1 MLPSILAAEIQ
12 ASTRHFLVSAYEA
25 SDPFFHGLMRR
36 FVEQPESLDK
46 GPWLQLG
53 LPFRPGTEGHLFFG
67 DFALPHAGYAHQEAA
82 WRRLASNRDGA
93 NTLVATGTGSGK
105 TECFLYPVL
114 DHCRRAHAEGKGA
127 GIKAL
132 VIYPMN
138 ALATDQ
144 ARRFAE
150 VVASTPAFEGVRV
163 GLYVGGGGK
172 AGGEKTMSATSVIT
186 DRDTLRKS
194 PPDVLLTNYK
204 MLDYLLIR
212 PRDRPL
218 WAGNGPETLRY
229 VVVDELH
236 TFDGAQG
243 TDLALLLRRLRA
255 RLRTPEGGLI
265 CAGTSATL
273 GDGDTQPLRD
283 YATQI
288 FGSAFPEASV
298 ITEHRDSAAEFLGDQ
313 PIVHFLSAGDDL
325 EEQLNPAT
333 HANPEAAIAAW
344 FRLFFPGEPEPADAT
359 DPAWRRGLG
368 QALKQHLLLH
378 NLLRLLKGGLA
389 HVPTLQER
397 LAASLPQATRPQ
409 AGQVLNAFVALV
421 AWARDPDG
429 RPLVTV
435 RVQSWLREL
444 RRLVADVGP
453 TPEAVQLRAASDLKA
468 QKDRLYLPLVQCAEC
483 RTTGWLSAR
492 QSTSQRV
499 MDDLDLLYGA
509 WFRAAPDVIRL
520 YPVASF
526 NKGPERLRK
535 VCLCGRCGNQQDA
548 GGACTTCGHPET
560 VEVWEC
566 KDIVQSEHEGVA
578 YSWHDK
584 RCPACGSKDRLL
596 LLGARS
602 ATLGAQIIEQA
613 WASPY
618 NDDKKLIAFS
628 DSVQDAAHRAGFFGG
643 RTYRNNVRM
652 AMARVLGHLE
662 GPAIPWTDFLRRLP
676 HYWRHEA
683 GLSPEA
689 FATEFIGPNMQW
701 QYDWVHMLE
710 SGRLEPD
717 NPLLERVAKRL
728 SWQAVE
734 EFTYLSTRGRTLERV
749 GLATLAPDPEVIE
762 PLLEPLRTTL
772 AEQFGLRDV
781 PIEHIR
787 QWIWGFLLHLKRR
800 GAVTHPEMA
809 SYFQEGGLFLFSGRG
824 GRELWLPGMTQWG
837 PHPVFLTLGKHRD
850 ADRLTH
856 QVGQSWYQR
865 WLAAAL
871 GQQAF
876 LRQTGADEDVYR
888 MAIQRLAEAGIL
900 SLTEGA
906 PDTAVGLNAEALKL
920 HLAPTMLRSGKGR
933 RRLAV
938 PVALAGRLNGM
949 PCLDAMQETYE
960 FQEAPGQDEDWMRR
974 RFNEGDLRRVLPAEH
989 TGLLERDER
998 EALERRFKSSQN
1010 EARPWYEN
1018 LLSAT
1023 PTLEMGVDI
1032 GSLSSVM
1039 LCSVPPSQA
1048 SFLQRIGRAG
1058 RRDGNAFVVTLA
1070 DGASP
1075 HDLYFY
1081 EQPMEMM
1088 AGQVTPPGVFLEAA
1102 EVLRRQLMA
1111 FCIDAWVATG
1121 IPDTAFPDK
1130 TGPALD
1136 AIDRKDQQRFP
1147 YTLLA
1152 FIQKDDLGLLDRFFA
1167 LMDEALTPRVQ
1178 ARLRDYMLGSAE
1190 VDSLRMALL
1199 KALEELAIERGV
1211 HRKRAEA
1218 IKTRVNQ
1225 LKARTHDEA
1234 TQAEIEALSRE
1245 RDKALELSR
1254 EIASRDLLGTLTDA
1268 GLIPNYAFP
1277 EAGVE
1282 LKSVIWRKRA
1292 ENEAG
1297 QKGYVTLP
1305 TERYERPAASA
1316 LSELAPENR
1325 FYANR
1330 RHVEIDQVNMQL
1342 ARVEP
1347 WRLCPSCHHAEALEA
1362 EGDNHPACPRCGDPM
1377 WVNVSQKRMLLR
1389 FRQAMASSDDRKS
1402 RIDDTTDDREP
1413 KFFARQLLVDID
1425 PKDVTIAWKLASESV
1440 AFGFEFIRKANFR
1453 DINFGEAGRPG
1464 DTFRVADR
1472 ELARPGFKLCRHCG
1486 MVQKPPRA
1494 RRGDDDASGQSHARD
1509 CQAYGS
1515 AAPENIVDC
1524 LYLYREFSSE
1534 ALRILVPYTTSGMDD
1549 TILQSFMA
1557 SLQLG
1562 LKQRF
1567 GGKVDHLR
1575 ITTQEEPNP
1584 NGGTKRQYVLL
1595 YDSVPGGTGY
1605 LHQLLSEDA
1614 ESLGDVLRA
1623 AHAAIRDC
1631 TCREN
1636 ADRDG
1641 CYRCLYQYRQGRA
1654 MALVSRRVAEQV
1666 LSDLVQHLGSLTRVT
1681 SLSQILI
1688 NPNFDSVLEARF
1700 IEALQQRNVA
1710 PLQSPGG
1717 APMPVRLIPEIVGG
1731 ASGYLLE
1738 VGAQRWWVRPQMD
1751 LGPSE
1756 GVQAASRPDFVLIPV
1771 RQAKQRRSIAV
1782 FADGWA
1788 FHKHCLREDAR
1799 KRSAL
1804 VASGR
1809 YWVWS
1814 VTWEDVQQVFD
1825 GSLEALHVLDREARL
1840 DPGHPL
1846 STRLSSALGVPP
1858 TLSDRGAIAGLLTIL
1873 GMEGEAADRVM
1884 ARRAAM
1890 ASGRMVLP
1898 PESAELPVQAK
1909 AFNDIKHAFP
1919 DGASDGLEQ
1928 AALAASKTPDGPLRV
1943 FSHLL
1948 KAYTSNGI
1956 TDGLGTAL
1964 LAPRKAKDDA
1974 ALRAAWQDWL
1984 HAFNTLQALPNHMLM
1999 ESSGLEHGDYAGLAS
2014 SQTKSSTPDVIEV
2027 DAWAITTGSM
2037 LEELRAGATR
2047 LASKGLPPPEVVG
2060 FEEAAEDG
2068 VVEAEAE
2075 LAWIRRKLV
2084 VLAAHQSEYAP
2095 FWATR
2100 GWRVVVAID
2109 DDWSMSVAE
2118 LLESQ
2123 E

>member
-25 SDPFFHGLMRR
+25 SDPFFHGLVRR

-53 LPFRPGTEGHLFFG
+53 LPFRPGTEGTRFFG
-67 DFALPHAGYAHQEAA
+67 EFTLPHAGYAHQEAA
-82 WRRLASNRDGA
+82 WRRLASNREAA

-114 DHCRRAHAEGKGA
+114 DHCRRAHAEGNGA

-150 VVASTPAFEGVRV
+150 VVASTPAFEGLRV

-172 AGGEKTMSATSVIT
+172 ASGEKTMSATSVIT
-186 DRDTLRKS
+186 DRDSLRKS

-204 MLDYLLIR
+204 MLDYLLVR
-212 PRDRPL
+212 PKDRPL

-255 RLRTPEGGLI
+255 RLATPQGGLI

-283 YATQI
+283 YAAQI
-288 FGSAFPEASV
+288 FGAPFPEESV
-298 ITEHRDSAAEFLGDQ
+298 ITERRDSAAEFLGEQ
-313 PIVHFLSAGDDL
+313 PIVHFLSAQEDL
-325 EEQLNPAT
+325 EEQLNPAS

-344 FRLFFPGEPEPADAT
+344 FRLFFPGEPETADVA
-359 DPAWRRGLG
+359 DPAWRRTLG
-368 QALKQHLLLH
+368 GALKQHLLLH
-378 NLLRLLKGGLA
+378 NLLRLLKGGVA
-389 HVPTLQER
+389 HVPTLREQ
-397 LAASLPQATRPQ
+397 LAASLPQATRPHV
-409 AGQVLNAFVALV
+409 ARVLDAFVALV

-453 TPEAVQLRAASDLKA
+453 APEAVQLRAASDLKA
-468 QKDRLYLPLVQCAEC
+468 QKDRLYLPLVQCSDC
-483 RTTGWLSAR
+483 RSTGWLSAR
-492 QSTSQRV
+492 QSTSLRV
-499 MDDLDLLYGA
+499 MDDLDLLYSA
-509 WFRAAPDVIRL
+509 WFRSAPEISRL

-526 NKGPERLRK
+526 SKGPDRLRK
-535 VCLCGRCGNQQDA
+535 VCLCGRCGNLQDSP
-548 GGACTTCGHPET
+548 GACTSCGHPET
-560 VEVWEC
+560 VEVWEF
-566 KDIVQSEHEGVA
+566 KDIVQSEREGVT

-643 RTYRNNVRM
+643 RTYLNNVRM
-652 AMARVLGHLE
+652 AMAQVLGRLD
-662 GPAIPWTDFLRRLP
+662 GTAVPWTDFLRQLP
-676 HYWRHEA
+676 NYWRHEA
-683 GLSPEA
+683 GWNPEA

-701 QYDWVHMLE
+701 QYDWAHMLE
-710 SGRLEPD
+710 SGRLETD

-728 SWQAVE
+728 SWQAVA

-749 GLATLAPDPEVIE
+749 GLATLAPDPEAIE
-762 PLLEPLRTTL
+762 PLLEPLRATL
-772 AEQFGLRDV
+772 AEQFGLREV
-781 PIEHIR
+781 KIEHIR

-809 SYFQEGGLFLFSGRG
+809 SYFQEGGLYSFSGRG

-837 PHPVFLTLGKHRD
+837 PHPVFLTLGRHRD
-850 ADRLTH
+850 ADRLTN

-865 WLAAAL
+865 WLSAAL
-871 GQQAF
+871 GRDQF
-876 LRQTGADEDVYR
+876 LMPAGAEEDIYR
-888 MAIQRLAEAGIL
+888 AAIDRLAVAGVL
-900 SLTEGA
+900 SLAEGT
-906 PDTAVGLNAEALKL
+906 PGTAVGLNADGLKL
-920 HLAPTMLRSGKGR
+920 HLAPTMLRSAKGR
-933 RRLAV
+933 RRLAI
-938 PVALAGRLNGM
+938 PGALAGRLSGM

-960 FQEAPGQDEDWMRR
+960 HEEAPGEDEDWMRR
-974 RFNEGDLRRVLPAEH
+974 RFNEGNLRRVLPAEH

-998 EALERRFKSSQN
+998 EALERRFKSS
-1010 EARPWYEN
+1010 EKDARPWYEN

-1058 RRDGNAFVVTLA
+1058 RRDGNAYVVTLA

-1147 YTLLA
+1147 YPLLD
-1152 FIQKDDLGLLDRFFA
+1152 FIQKDDLGLLERFFG
-1167 LMDEALTPRVQ
+1167 LMGEALTPRVQ

-1199 KALEELAIERGV
+1199 KALEELAGERSS
-1211 HRKRAEA
+1211 HRKRAET
-1218 IKTRVNQ
+1218 IKARVNQ
-1225 LKARTHDEA
+1225 LKARTQDEA
-1234 TQAEIEALSRE
+1234 TQAEIDSLSRE

-1389 FRQAMASSDDRKS
+1389 FRQAMANSDDRKS

-1413 KFFARQLLVDID
+1413 KFFARQLLADID
-1425 PKDVTIAWKLASESV
+1425 PKDVTIAWKLESQSV
-1440 AFGFEFIRKANFR
+1440 AFGFEFIRKATFR

-1494 RRGDDDASGQSHARD
+1494 RRGEDDETGQSHARD

-1515 AAPENIVDC
+1515 AAPENIIDC

-1534 ALRILVPYTTSGMDD
+1534 ALRILVPYTTSGMDE
-1549 TILQSFMA
+1549 TVLQSFMA

-1562 LKQRF
+1562 LKKRF

-1575 ITTQEEPNP
+1575 ITTQEEPDP
-1584 NGGTKRQYVLL
+1584 EGGTKRQYVLL

-1614 ESLGDVLRA
+1614 ESLGDVIRA
-1623 AHAAIRDC
+1623 AYTAIRDC
-1631 TCREN
+1631 SCREN
-1636 ADRDG
+1636 AERDG

-1654 MALVSRRVAEQV
+1654 MALVSRKVAEQV
-1666 LSDLVQHLGSLTRVT
+1666 LGDLVEHLGSLTRVT
-1681 SLSQILI
+1681 SISQILI

-1700 IEALQQRNVA
+1700 IEALQKREVA
-1710 PLQSPGG
+1710 PTQGSAGT
-1717 APMPVRLIPEIVGG
+1717 PMPVRLIPEIVEGS
-1731 ASGYLLE
+1731 SGYLLE
-1738 VGAQRWWVRPQMD
+1738 VGAQRWWVRPQVD
-1751 LGPSE
+1751 LGPSD
-1756 GVQAASRPDFVLIPV
+1756 GVQFACRPDFLLVPV
-1771 RQAKQRRSIAV
+1771 RKAEQRRSIAV

-1809 YWVWS
+1809 HWVWS

-1825 GSLEALHVLDREARL
+1825 GNLDTDHVLNREARL
-1840 DPGHPL
+1840 DPGHPVP
-1846 STRLSSALGVPP
+1846 TKLSSVLGV
-1858 TLSDRGAIAGLLTIL
+1858 TSALSDRGAISGLLTIL
-1873 GMEGEAADRVM
+1873 GMEGDTADLVM

-1890 ASGRMVLP
+1890 ASARMALP
-1898 PESAELPVQAK
+1898 TDSTERPLLAK
-1909 AFNDIKHAFP
+1909 AFDDIKHAFP
-1919 DGASDGLEQ
+1919 DGAGDGLEQ
-1928 AALAASKTPDGPLRV
+1928 AALTASRSPGGPFRV

-1948 KAYTSNGI
+1948 KAYTSNEI
-1956 TDGLGTAL
+1956 TDGLGAVL
-1964 LAPRKAKDDA
+1964 LDPSKSKDDA
-1974 ALRAAWQDWL
+1974 ALRAAWRDWL
-1984 HAFNTLQALPNHMLM
+1984 HAFNILQALPNHLMM
-1999 ESSGLEHGDYAGLAS
+1999 ESSGLEQGDYAGLAP
-2014 SQTKSSTPDVIEV
+2014 SQTKLSTPDAAAG
-2027 DAWAITTGSM
+2027 DDWSAAIGSM
-2037 LEELRAGATR
+2037 FEELRAGAK
-2047 LASKGLPPPEVVG
+2047 LLESKGLPPPEVVG
-2060 FEEAAEDG
+2060 FEHAVENGA
-2068 VVEAEAE
+2068 VEAEAE
-2075 LAWIRRKLV
+2075 LAWISRQVV
-2084 VLAAHQSEYAP
+2084 VLAPYQIDYASR
-2095 FWATR
+2095 WTTL
-2100 GWRVVVAID
+2100 GWRVVVAMN
-2109 DDWSMSVAE
+2109 DDWTTSVLK

-2123 E
+2123 